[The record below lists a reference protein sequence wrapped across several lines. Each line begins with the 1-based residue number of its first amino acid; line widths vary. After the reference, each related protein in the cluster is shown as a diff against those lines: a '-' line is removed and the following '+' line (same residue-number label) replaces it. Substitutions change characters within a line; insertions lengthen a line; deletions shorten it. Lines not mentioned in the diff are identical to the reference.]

1 MINVSPSACGL
12 LPWFIVKSNVLVKLL
27 DEDIGVFMNA
37 LDASLAPP
45 LVRLRSLAVGAVALP
60 FNCNVVKSML
70 PALAAVAPM
79 TTPSDKAALAKHD
92 FNEISMAGTPL

>member
-1 MINVSPSACGL
+1 MKNVSPSACGL
-12 LPWFIVKSNVLVKLL
+12 VPWFIVKSNAAVMSV

-37 LDASLAPP
+37 LDASPFWP
-45 LVRLRSLAVGAVALP
+45 FVRLRSLAVGAVALP